1 MNSKTKKL
9 IRLCTAAG
17 YRRVAIGVCDNRN
30 AHCRAWPFS
39 FEGSIFC
46 APSSRRR
53 NKWPPISMNT
63 WPPIWNI
70 VERCGFKL
78 MTGNADQVQIGVAAM
93 EQLTTG
99 VYVIK
104 KVKGK

>member
-9 IRLCTAAG
+9 IRLCAAAG

-30 AHCRAWPFS
+30 KHCREWPFS

-53 NKWPPISMNT
+53 NKWPPI
-63 WPPIWNI
+63 WNI

-78 MTGNADQVQIGVAAM
+78 LTGNSDQVQIGVAAM

-99 VYVIK
+99 VFVIE
-104 KVKGK
+104 KVKAKQ